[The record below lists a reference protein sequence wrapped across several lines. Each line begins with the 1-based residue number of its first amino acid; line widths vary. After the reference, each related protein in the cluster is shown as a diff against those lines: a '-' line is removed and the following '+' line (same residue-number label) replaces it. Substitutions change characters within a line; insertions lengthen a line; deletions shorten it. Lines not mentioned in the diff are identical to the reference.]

1 MLSAKHGVTV
11 PSIKILRVKK
21 GEAPD
26 TSSRVIIDRSGDL
39 YEWTGNV
46 DVGGSA
52 VFGASP
58 AEFKTVHE
66 AEVDALAWAMGHGA
80 TEIMI
85 ETDDA

>member
-1 MLSAKHGVTV
+1 MAAVKVT
-11 PSIKILRVKK
+11 RVKK

-26 TSSRVIIDRSGDL
+26 TANRVIVDRVGDH

-46 DVGGSA
+46 RGAA

-80 TEIMI
+80 TELII
-85 ETDDA
+85 EVGDCKRS

>member
-1 MLSAKHGVTV
+1 MAIGPV
-11 PSIKILRVKK
+11 KIIRVKK

-26 TSSRVIIDRSGDL
+26 SANRVVIDRSGDR

-66 AEVDALAWAMGHGA
+66 AEADALAWAMGHGA
-80 TEIMI
+80 TELMI
-85 ETDDA
+85 ETDHG